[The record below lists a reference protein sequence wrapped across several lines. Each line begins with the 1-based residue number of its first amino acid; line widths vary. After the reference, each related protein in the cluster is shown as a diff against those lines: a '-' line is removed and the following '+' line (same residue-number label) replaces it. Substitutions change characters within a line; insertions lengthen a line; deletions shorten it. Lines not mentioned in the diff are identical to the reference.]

1 MAKMLNK
8 LSVADQIKEVIDSTP
23 VGGYLRHNALRA
35 VARFERVPWLPDKM
49 RLALNQYYVPPF
61 LLSPD
66 GRVSR
71 SNIDEELM
79 IINIPMVL
87 DTYYLLVD
95 PPQGNL
101 YSIDQAAAYLNMEP
115 QSIQDAVAH
124 QELPLAHQDGEQA
137 RIAQSDL
144 DQFRR
149 KHLLMGVR

>member
-1 MAKMLNK
+1 MNSSQ
-8 LSVADQIKEVIDSTP
+8 SVIEQIKEVIYSVT
-23 VGGYLRHNALRA
+23 VSAKLTQGALRA

-115 QSIQDAVAH
+115 QSIQDALAH

-149 KHLLMGVR
+149 KHLLIGVR